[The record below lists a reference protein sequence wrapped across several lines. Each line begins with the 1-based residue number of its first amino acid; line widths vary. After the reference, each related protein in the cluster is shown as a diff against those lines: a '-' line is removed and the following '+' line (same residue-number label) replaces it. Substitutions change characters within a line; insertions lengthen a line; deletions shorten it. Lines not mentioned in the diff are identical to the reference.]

1 MGYAIKK
8 EKERKKIGEVFYVQ
22 YFLSSLLPGCVFLIF
37 SPFFFFLFCFSFGF
51 VWFLGGGLK
60 MEKKRKEK
68 TPSA

>member
-37 SPFFFFLFCFSFGF
+37 SPFFLFCFVFLLVLFGF
-51 VWFLGGGLK
+51 W
-60 MEKKRKEK
+60 EED
-68 TPSA
+68 